1 MTPDVLLSR
10 RIYVATLQAVIV
22 DCHAGVEHTYPSLH
36 RALLPHIS
44 NAFGR
49 YPSDTY
55 LGEEYTQKR

>member
-1 MTPDVLLSR
+1 M
-10 RIYVATLQAVIV
+10 ATLQAVIV